1 MGFSSYTDGDIEG
14 AWTEIERNAFKVKEP
29 QPKDIKDFNDL
40 MDKAHIIYN
49 ISKKETVDHPSHYN
63 REGGMECLDEM
74 ELIFGKEAVMNFCLC
89 NAWKYRYRAADKN
102 GEEDLKKS
110 DWYLKKYK
118 ELKKGRSNTTT
129 IPKGYHSANTLL
141 GTVTIKDVLDKN
153 D

>member
-1 MGFSSYTDGDIEG
+1 MGFSKYSMEDIQRI
-14 AWTEIERNAFKVKEP
+14 WNEIERGTLKYGES
-29 QPKDIKDFNDL
+29 QT
-40 MDKAHIIYN
+40 
-49 ISKKETVDHPSHYN
+49 KETVDHPSHYN

-74 ELIFGKEAVMNFCLC
+74 ELVFGKEVVMNFCLC

-118 ELKKGRSNTTT
+118 ELKEGKNTTTVT
-129 IPKGYHSANTLL
+129 IPKGYHSVNTML
-141 GTVTIKDVLDKN
+141 GTVTVKDVLGKN